1 MEYGS
6 SRRKCVME
14 GKSKAK
20 QNSNNETY
28 ENNKK
33 EQLFDSFAILQSL
46 LLTNSTDEIFTPS
59 QSEKNKTKK
68 HPSVELNKSKQAKTP
83 YH

>member
-1 MEYGS
+1 
-6 SRRKCVME
+6 ME

-20 QNSNNETY
+20 QNSNNKTY

-46 LLTNSTDEIFTPS
+46 LLINSTDEIFTPS
-59 QSEKNKTKK
+59 QSENNKTKK
-68 HPSVELNKSKQAKTP
+68 TSFC
-83 YH
+83 